1 MQIPAIF
8 RLSSSSLPP
17 LYTWPRS
24 IKRTLLTLAVVIV
37 ISAYLLLG
45 GGLVALLAVLA
56 ERAGN

>member
-8 RLSSSSLPP
+8 RPSLPSLPP

-24 IKRTLLTLAVVIV
+24 LKKTLLTFAVLSVIG
-37 ISAYLLLG
+37 AYMVLG
-45 GGLVALLAVLA
+45 GGIIALLAVLA

>member
-8 RLSSSSLPP
+8 RFSSSSLPP

-45 GGLVALLAVLA
+45 VGLVALLAVLA